1 MPQIGLPQSLM
12 RRLWRLGKCGE
23 IKENFSWL
31 KENAAAKQVNNLCK
45 SAFILNFQVA
55 LLGFRRTLRSTPLFF
70 KSIGETEEVLS
81 KVEEE
86 KLNQARYDCLSSE
99 HHSTCQPL

>member
-1 MPQIGLPQSLM
+1 MWRNQGELFM
-12 RRLWRLGKCGE
+12 VKEERRRQAG
-23 IKENFSWL
+23 
-31 KENAAAKQVNNLCK
+31 NNLCK

-70 KSIGETEEVLS
+70 KFIWETEEVLS

-86 KLNQARYDCLSSE
+86 KLNQARYDCCLSTE